1 MERWRRAALVWE
13 PALCKGEEEKQRDQE
28 SDETEE
34 REGTGL
40 ATLGSPCNQGALE
53 LASQRGGTREVA
65 VWQVEVRRQSL
76 WSCCLV

>member
-1 MERWRRAALVWE
+1 MI
-13 PALCKGEEEKQRDQE
+13 Q
-28 SDETEE
+28 TEE

-53 LASQRGGTREVA
+53 LAGQRGGTREVA